1 MKQGPL
7 TAEGGVNRTRFV
19 TPPISGVS
27 AIPASGPSLRLL
39 FMEVEPTSWGSV
51 SSGGSTTSS
60 SVSSTRPETLRLG
73 QGVDDKANR
82 RRSSFAHDLC
92 AYPLVRERSRGCPW
106 VVKPQMRQVLSTLG
120 GAGVSG
126 SGSSGS
132 FAGMMGSG
140 STGDGA
146 VHAMISSHSRCVA
159 AICMSSSSSS
169 SPYGFSPS
177 PSPSISSRSAALAAT
192 AAIDFLRRL

>member
-1 MKQGPL
+1 M
-7 TAEGGVNRTRFV
+7 NRTRFA
-19 TPPISGVS
+19 TPSISGVS
-27 AIPASGPSLRLL
+27 AIPASGPVRLL
-39 FMEVEPTSWGSV
+39 FMEVEPKSWGSV
-51 SSGGSTTSS
+51 SGI
-60 SVSSTRPETLRLG
+60 RHLRCRQPPETLRLG
-73 QGVDDKANR
+73 PGVDDTANR

-120 GAGVSG
+120 GAGVLG
-126 SGSSGS
+126 SGFSGPC
-132 FAGMMGSG
+132 AGMGSG

-146 VHAMISSHSRCVA
+146 VHAMISSHSRCVV

>member
-1 MKQGPL
+1 M
-7 TAEGGVNRTRFV
+7 NRTRFA
-19 TPPISGVS
+19 THPASGVS
-27 AIPASGPSLRLL
+27 AIPASVPVRVL
-39 FMEVEPTSWGSV
+39 FMEVEPSWGSV
-51 SSGGSTTSS
+51 SGTSS
-60 SVSSTRPETLRLG
+60 SVSTSPERLRLG
-73 QGVDDKANR
+73 PGVDDTANR

-106 VVKPQMRQVLSTLG
+106 VVKPQMRHVLSTLG
-120 GAGVSG
+120 GAGVLG

-132 FAGMMGSG
+132 CAGVGSG

-159 AICMSSSSSS
+159 AICMSSASSS
-169 SPYGFSPS
+169 SPYGISPS